1 MVLFSIKTNYCCF
14 CQFINALT
22 VAWFS
27 NKLNKTF
34 TISVRYKNDYYI
46 CLHRKKQAKRSMQKK
61 IQLNIL
67 GLSVS
72 QTQSGAYALV
82 LAEED
87 GERRIPIIIGPV
99 EAQAIAI
106 QLEGLKP
113 PRPLTH
119 DLIKNMAL
127 AFDIALLEVTIYKL
141 EEGIFY
147 SELLCEM
154 NGKEIKI
161 DSRTSDAV
169 ALALRFRC
177 PIFTSE
183 DILQKAG
190 IVLEADDEGSPVRSL
205 LDEEEIEAPSLS
217 SYAQYSTSELEELLS
232 EAIQNEDYEKASVI
246 RDELTKREK

>member
-1 MVLFSIKTNYCCF
+1 MIVIFASTE
-14 CQFINALT
+14 
-22 VAWFS
+22 
-27 NKLNKTF
+27 
-34 TISVRYKNDYYI
+34 
-46 CLHRKKQAKRSMQKK
+46 KKQAERNMQK
-61 IQLNIL
+61 IRLNIL

-82 LAEED
+82 LAEEA

-177 PIFTSE
+177 PIYTSE
-183 DILQKAG
+183 EILRKAG
-190 IVLEADDEGSPVRSL
+190 IVLELDDENSPVRGL
-205 LDEEEIEAPSLS
+205 LDDDEDDSQVSS
-217 SYAQYSTSELEELLS
+217 SYGQYSITELKELLN
-232 EAIQNEDYEKASVI
+232 EAIQNEDYEKASII
-246 RDELTKREK
+246 RDELNKREK

>member
-1 MVLFSIKTNYCCF
+1 M
-14 CQFINALT
+14 
-22 VAWFS
+22 
-27 NKLNKTF
+27 
-34 TISVRYKNDYYI
+34 
-46 CLHRKKQAKRSMQKK
+46 HK
-61 IQLNIL
+61 IRLNIL

-82 LAEED
+82 LAEEN

-119 DLIKNMAL
+119 DLIKNLAM

-154 NGKEIKI
+154 DGKEIKI

-177 PIFTSE
+177 PIYTTE
-183 DILQKAG
+183 DILKKSG
-190 IVLEADDEGSPVRSL
+190 IILDLEDEESPVRNIS
-205 LDEEEIEAPSLS
+205 DKEDYSEPEVSTYS
-217 SYAQYSTSELEELLS
+217 QYSSNELNEMID
-232 EAIQNEDYEKASVI
+232 EAVKNEDYEKASII
-246 RDELTKREK
+246 RDELKKRKKK

>member
-1 MVLFSIKTNYCCF
+1 MIVIFVFGKFGFNSG
-14 CQFINALT
+14 
-22 VAWFS
+22 
-27 NKLNKTF
+27 
-34 TISVRYKNDYYI
+34 
-46 CLHRKKQAKRSMQKK
+46 MQK
-61 IQLNIL
+61 IRLNIL

-82 LAEED
+82 LSEENGD
-87 GERRIPIIIGPV
+87 RRMPIIIGPV

-119 DLIKNMAL
+119 DLIKNIAL
-127 AFDIALLEVTIYKL
+127 AFEITLIEVVIYKL

-154 NGKEIKI
+154 DGREVKI

-177 PIFTSE
+177 PIYTTE
-183 DILQKAG
+183 EILAKAG
-190 IVLEADDEGSPVRSL
+190 IILESDEMKKP
-205 LDEEEIEAPSLS
+205 EIPKQDKPTGTSKT
-217 SYAQYSTSELEELLS
+217 STFSRYTLQELEELLN
-232 EAIQNEDYEKASVI
+232 EAIQNEDYEKASVL
-246 RDELTKREK
+246 RDEITNRKKN

>member
-1 MVLFSIKTNYCCF
+1 
-14 CQFINALT
+14 
-22 VAWFS
+22 
-27 NKLNKTF
+27 
-34 TISVRYKNDYYI
+34 
-46 CLHRKKQAKRSMQKK
+46 MQK
-61 IQLNIL
+61 IRLNIL

-82 LAEED
+82 LAEEN

-119 DLIKNMAL
+119 DLIKNMAM

-154 NGKEIKI
+154 NGKEINI

-177 PIFTSE
+177 PIYTTEEILKKSGIILDLENE
-183 DILQKAG
+183 D
-190 IVLEADDEGSPVRSL
+190 SPVRNISEN
-205 LDEEEIEAPSLS
+205 DDFTETDVST
-217 SYAQYSTSELEELLS
+217 YAQYSAKELNDMIN
-232 EAIQNEDYEKASVI
+232 EAIQHEDYEKASII
-246 RDELTKREK
+246 RDELKKRKK

>member
-1 MVLFSIKTNYCCF
+1 
-14 CQFINALT
+14 
-22 VAWFS
+22 
-27 NKLNKTF
+27 
-34 TISVRYKNDYYI
+34 
-46 CLHRKKQAKRSMQKK
+46 MQK
-61 IQLNIL
+61 IRLNIL

-82 LAEED
+82 LAEEE

-119 DLIKNMAL
+119 DLIKNIAL

-154 NGKEIKI
+154 NGKEIRI

-177 PIFTSE
+177 PIYTSE
-183 DILQKAG
+183 EILQKAG
-190 IVLEADDEGSPVRSL
+190 IVLESDDENSPVRSMM
-205 LDEEEIEAPSLS
+205 DEEEPETTGS
-217 SYAQYSTSELEELLS
+217 SYAQYSTSDLQELLN
-232 EAIQNEDYEKASVI
+232 EAIEDEDYEKASII
-246 RDELTKREK
+246 RDELNKREK